1 MATSIRPARHD
12 DVPAIA
18 ALVDT
23 AYQHYIPI
31 IGRKP
36 RPMMDDHAAR
46 THRGEN
52 FLLVDDGLPLA
63 VIALA
68 QEQTDALHI
77 FNIAIHPDA
86 QNRGLLRQL
95 LAFAEAKARHDGL
108 PLLTLYTNQL
118 MTRNRA
124 IYAHLGFV
132 EVGTETANGYNIVF
146 MQRPVPPA

>member
-1 MATSIRPARHD
+1 M
-12 DVPAIA
+12 PAIA
-18 ALVDT
+18 ELIDA
-23 AYQHYIPI
+23 AYQHYVPI
-31 IGRKP
+31 LGRKP
-36 RPMMDDHAAR
+36 RPMLDDHAAR
-46 THRGEN
+46 TPRGEN
-52 FLLVDDGLPLA
+52 FLLVDDGPPLA

-68 QEQTDALHI
+68 PERPGTLHI
-77 FNIAIHPDA
+77 FNIAVHPDA

-95 LAFAEAKARHDGL
+95 LAFAEAKARHEGL

-132 EVGTETANGYNIVF
+132 EMGTEAATGYNIGV